1 MRIHF
6 IAIGGAAMHNLAMAV
21 ATKAGYI
28 VTGSDDE
35 IFDPARTHLQEA
47 GLLPEEMGWHPEKI
61 TSDIDAIILGM
72 HAREDNPELV
82 RARELGIKIYSF
94 PEYLYEQTKDKIRI
108 VVGGSHGKTSTTSMI
123 LYVLQHLGIE
133 ADYMVGA
140 QIEGFERMV
149 RLSDTA
155 KYAVFEGDE
164 YLTSPLDLRSKFLW
178 YHPHVAILTGIAWDH
193 INVFPTFEGY
203 VDTFRKFVDGIEENG
218 TFIYYKHD
226 ANLCEIASQARPDI
240 QLVPYEAYN
249 NSTPSYTTPHN
260 ATPFKIFGRHNMEN
274 LQAAALACQ
283 QIGVK
288 LEDFYREISTFT
300 GASNRLE
307 LIDEIGTN
315 VAYKDFAHSPSKLRA
330 TVNAV
335 RERYPEKQLVAA
347 MELHTFSSLMADF
360 LPQYEGC
367 MAQADVALVY
377 FNPKVIE
384 HKRLTPI
391 TAEEVRKAFGTE
403 NVEVFTDSQLLQER
417 LRSLTYD
424 NTALL
429 MMTSGTFDGVNIPEF
444 AKELISSNKVN
455 SKKKQAKLPY
465 THCLNCGAEL
475 QGKYCHVCGQEAT
488 SKTPTVGAF
497 LVEYA
502 NHAFIWDSNF
512 FKTLWNLISRPGY
525 LTKEFIAGKF
535 ASHEHPLKL
544 NMFLLFVLITLFVF
558 FAGTEKMSNSVHN
571 LTHSESVRPGIQ
583 LEFLIKNGYTERINE
598 SPRDTVHLLAPLF
611 LVERYPEVLSNI
623 ETIEDTDGKGLDK
636 WIAVLPHVLIEDSI
650 VMLDESGYYRFNQQ
664 SKAGENELKMVNTVW
679 SEMVKLIA
687 KYFPLL
693 ILFTAPFLAIAL
705 GIVQRKSRIPRIH
718 HFIFALHYTAF
729 LELLM
734 ICIFLL
740 HLTLS
745 PPMEWL
751 QWVMIIGSCVY
762 LTIAFRNVYGTTTW
776 TMAAL
781 KALFTSVVYVL
792 IGMAIFFVIFIVA
805 CFITANNAMI
815 S

>member
-35 IFDPARTHLQEA
+35 IFDPARTHLEKA
-47 GLLPEEMGWHPEKI
+47 GLLPKEMGWHPENI

-123 LYVLQHLGIE
+123 LYVLQRLGIE

-193 INVFPTFEGY
+193 INVFPTFDGY

-218 TFIYYKHD
+218 TFIYYQHD
-226 ANLCEIASQARPDI
+226 TNLCEIASQARTDI
-240 QLVPYEAYN
+240 KQLPYEAYQGDVN
-249 NSTPSYTTPHN
+249 M
-260 ATPFKIFGRHNMEN
+260 KIFGKHNMEN
-274 LQAAALACQ
+274 LQAAALACE

-288 LEDFYREISTFT
+288 PEDFYREIATFT

-307 LIDEIGTN
+307 FIDEIGDN

-335 RERYPEKQLVAA
+335 REHYPEKQLVAC

-367 MAQADVALVY
+367 MEKADKAFVY
-377 FNPKVIE
+377 FNPKVLE
-384 HKRLTPI
+384 HKKLPPI
-391 TAEEVRKAFGTE
+391 SAEEVRKAFDTE
-403 NVEVFTDSQLLQER
+403 NVEVFTDSQLLQAR
-417 LRSLTYD
+417 LREIEYK

-429 MMTSGTFDGVNIPEF
+429 MMSSGNFDGVNIPEF
-444 AKELISSNKVN
+444 AKELIGEKKENDQ
-455 SKKKQAKLPY
+455 SKKQTELPY

-488 SKTPTVGAF
+488 SKTPSVGAF
-497 LVEYA
+497 IVEYA

-512 FKTLWNLISRPGY
+512 FKTIWNLISRPGY

-544 NMFLLFVLITLFVF
+544 NMFLLFVFITLFVF
-558 FAGTEKMSNSVHN
+558 FAGTEKMNSTVHN
-571 LTHSESVRPGIQ
+571 LTHNEAVLPGVHFDFMIKHG
-583 LEFLIKNGYTERINE
+583 EIDTTLIT
-598 SPRDTVHLLAPLF
+598 PQDTVQLLAPLYF
-611 LVERYPEVLSNI
+611 AKQYPGFISCL
-623 ETIEDTDGKGLDK
+623 DTLEYTNDKGLDK
-636 WIAVLPHVLIEDSI
+636 WIAVIPHKFIEDSI
-650 VMLDESGYYRFNQQ
+650 IVEYESGWYRFNQEMNAAQ
-664 SKAGENELKMVNTVW
+664 KELMLIN
-679 SEMVKLIA
+679 SIGQEMVDLITR
-687 KYFPLL
+687 YFPLL
-693 ILFTAPFLAIAL
+693 VLFTAPFLAMSL
-705 GIVQRKSRIPRIH
+705 RVVQRKNRLPRIH

-729 LELLM
+729 LEVLM
-734 ICIFLL
+734 ICIYLL
-740 HLTLS
+740 YLTVS
-745 PPMEWL
+745 PSIELLNWIMA
-751 QWVMIIGSCVY
+751 IGSCLY
-762 LTIAFRNVYGTTTW
+762 LTIAFRRVYETRTW
-776 TMAAL
+776 IGAAL
-781 KALFTSVVYVL
+781 KALLTSLIYML
-792 IGMAIFFVIFIVA
+792 IGLVIFLGILLVAFIVA
-805 CFITANNAMI
+805 LNNTLI
-815 S
+815 

>member
-21 ATKAGYI
+21 ATKAGYV

-82 RARELGIKIYSF
+82 RARELGLKIYSF

-193 INVFPTFEGY
+193 INVFPTFDGY

-226 ANLCEIASQARPDI
+226 NNLCEIASQARPDI
-240 QLVPYEAYN
+240 KQIPYEAYQGN
-249 NSTPSYTTPHN
+249 VNM
-260 ATPFKIFGRHNMEN
+260 KIFGKHNMEN

-283 QIGVK
+283 QIGVNP
-288 LEDFYREISTFT
+288 EDFYREISTFT

-335 RERYPEKQLVAA
+335 RERYPDKQLVAA
-347 MELHTFSSLMADF
+347 MELHTFSSLMTDF

-367 MAQADVALVY
+367 MAQADKAFVY
-377 FNPKVIE
+377 FNPKVLE
-384 HKRLTPI
+384 HKKLPPI
-391 TAEEVRKAFGTE
+391 SAEEVVQAFGSA

-417 LRSLTYD
+417 LREIEYQ

-429 MMTSGTFDGVNIPEF
+429 MMSSGNFDGVNIPEF
-444 AKELISSNKVN
+444 AKELIN
-455 SKKKQAKLPY
+455 
-465 THCLNCGAEL
+465 
-475 QGKYCHVCGQEAT
+475 
-488 SKTPTVGAF
+488 
-497 LVEYA
+497 
-502 NHAFIWDSNF
+502 
-512 FKTLWNLISRPGY
+512 R
-525 LTKEFIAGKF
+525 
-535 ASHEHPLKL
+535 
-544 NMFLLFVLITLFVF
+544 
-558 FAGTEKMSNSVHN
+558 
-571 LTHSESVRPGIQ
+571 
-583 LEFLIKNGYTERINE
+583 
-598 SPRDTVHLLAPLF
+598 
-611 LVERYPEVLSNI
+611 
-623 ETIEDTDGKGLDK
+623 
-636 WIAVLPHVLIEDSI
+636 
-650 VMLDESGYYRFNQQ
+650 
-664 SKAGENELKMVNTVW
+664 
-679 SEMVKLIA
+679 
-687 KYFPLL
+687 
-693 ILFTAPFLAIAL
+693 
-705 GIVQRKSRIPRIH
+705 
-718 HFIFALHYTAF
+718 
-729 LELLM
+729 
-734 ICIFLL
+734 
-740 HLTLS
+740 
-745 PPMEWL
+745 
-751 QWVMIIGSCVY
+751 
-762 LTIAFRNVYGTTTW
+762 
-776 TMAAL
+776 
-781 KALFTSVVYVL
+781 
-792 IGMAIFFVIFIVA
+792 
-805 CFITANNAMI
+805 
-815 S
+815 

>member
-21 ATKAGYI
+21 ATKAGYV

-35 IFDPARTHLQEA
+35 IFDPARTHLEQA

-108 VVGGSHGKTSTTSMI
+108 VVGGSHGKTTTTSMI

-226 ANLCEIASQARPDI
+226 HNLCQIATNARADI
-240 QLVPYEAYN
+240 QQLPYEAYCGEV
-249 NSTPSYTTPHN
+249 
-260 ATPFKIFGRHNMEN
+260 AMRIFGQHNMEN
-274 LQAAALACQ
+274 LQAAALACE

-288 LEDFYREISTFT
+288 TEDFYRTISTFT

-307 LIDEIGTN
+307 FIDEIGTN

-335 RERYPEKQLVAA
+335 RERYPEKTLVAC

-367 MAQADVALVY
+367 MQNADVAYVY
-377 FNPKVIE
+377 FNPKVLE
-384 HKRLTPI
+384 HKKLAPI
-391 TAEEVRKAFGTE
+391 SAEEVRKAFGTE
-403 NVEVFTDSQLLQER
+403 NVEVFTDSQLLQDR
-417 LRSLTYD
+417 LRAHKYE

-429 MMTSGTFDGVNIPEF
+429 MMTSGNFDGINIPDF
-444 AKELISSNKVN
+444 ARQL
-455 SKKKQAKLPY
+455 
-465 THCLNCGAEL
+465 LN
-475 QGKYCHVCGQEAT
+475 H
-488 SKTPTVGAF
+488 
-497 LVEYA
+497 
-502 NHAFIWDSNF
+502 
-512 FKTLWNLISRPGY
+512 
-525 LTKEFIAGKF
+525 TK
-535 ASHEHPLKL
+535 
-544 NMFLLFVLITLFVF
+544 
-558 FAGTEKMSNSVHN
+558 
-571 LTHSESVRPGIQ
+571 
-583 LEFLIKNGYTERINE
+583 
-598 SPRDTVHLLAPLF
+598 
-611 LVERYPEVLSNI
+611 
-623 ETIEDTDGKGLDK
+623 
-636 WIAVLPHVLIEDSI
+636 
-650 VMLDESGYYRFNQQ
+650 
-664 SKAGENELKMVNTVW
+664 
-679 SEMVKLIA
+679 
-687 KYFPLL
+687 
-693 ILFTAPFLAIAL
+693 
-705 GIVQRKSRIPRIH
+705 
-718 HFIFALHYTAF
+718 
-729 LELLM
+729 
-734 ICIFLL
+734 
-740 HLTLS
+740 
-745 PPMEWL
+745 
-751 QWVMIIGSCVY
+751 
-762 LTIAFRNVYGTTTW
+762 
-776 TMAAL
+776 
-781 KALFTSVVYVL
+781 
-792 IGMAIFFVIFIVA
+792 
-805 CFITANNAMI
+805 
-815 S
+815 

>member
-21 ATKAGYI
+21 ATKAGYV

-193 INVFPTFEGY
+193 INVFPTFDGY

-226 ANLCEIASQARPDI
+226 TNLCEIASQARKDI
-240 QLVPYEAYN
+240 KQLPYEAYQGDVN
-249 NSTPSYTTPHN
+249 M
-260 ATPFKIFGRHNMEN
+260 KIFGKHNMEN
-274 LQAAALACQ
+274 LQAAALACE

-288 LEDFYREISTFT
+288 SEDFYRTIATFT

-367 MAQADVALVY
+367 MANADVALVY

-444 AKELISSNKVN
+444 AKELISSNKDKDN
-455 SKKKQAKLPY
+455 SKKDQSQIPY

-475 QGKYCHVCGQEAT
+475 QGKYCHICGQEAT

-512 FKTLWNLISRPGY
+512 FKTIWNLISRPGY

-558 FAGTEKMSNSVHN
+558 FAGTEKVNNKVHN
-571 LTHSESVRPGIQ
+571 ITNNEAVLAGLQ
-583 LEFLIKNGYTERINE
+583 LEFMIARGELDTTLL
-598 SPRDTVHLLAPLF
+598 SPQDTVQLLAPLF
-611 LVERYPEVLSNI
+611 FANQHPGFIRCI
-623 ETIEDTDGKGLDK
+623 DTLENTHDKGLDK
-636 WIAVLPHVLIEDSI
+636 WIAVIPHSFIEDSI
-650 VMLDESGYYRFNQQ
+650 MVEYESGCYRINQELKTAQ
-664 SKAGENELKMVNTVW
+664 NELMLVNSIAQELVD
-679 SEMVKLIA
+679 LIA
-687 KYFPLL
+687 RYFPLL
-693 ILFTAPFLAIAL
+693 VLFTAPFLAISL
-705 GIVQRKSRIPRIH
+705 RFVQRKNRLPRIH

-729 LELLM
+729 LEVLM
-734 ICIFLL
+734 LCIFLL

-745 PPMEWL
+745 PPMDWM
-751 QWVMIIGSCVY
+751 QWIMIIGSCLY
-762 LTIAFRNVYGTTTW
+762 LTIAFREVYGTKTW
-776 TMAAL
+776 TGAAL
-781 KALFTSVVYVL
+781 KALLTSLIYIL
-792 IGMAIFFVIFIVA
+792 IGLGVFLGILIVAFFVAI
-805 CFITANNAMI
+805 NNALI

>member
-21 ATKAGYI
+21 ATKAGYV

-193 INVFPTFEGY
+193 INVFPTFDGY

-226 ANLCEIASQARPDI
+226 SNLCEIASHARKDI
-240 QLVPYEAYN
+240 KQLPYEAYEP
-249 NSTPSYTTPHN
+249 TPNPSLKGKEVGL
-260 ATPFKIFGRHNMEN
+260 KIFGRHNMEN
-274 LQAAALACQ
+274 LQAAALACE

-288 LEDFYREISTFT
+288 REDFYREIATFT

-307 LIDEIGTN
+307 LIDEVGTN

-347 MELHTFSSLMADF
+347 MELHTFSSLTADF

-391 TAEEVRKAFGTE
+391 TAEEVKKAFGTE

-444 AKELISSNKVN
+444 AKELIRSNKDHSN
-455 SKKKQAKLPY
+455 KQAKLPY

-488 SKTPTVGAF
+488 SKTPSVGAF

-558 FAGTEKMSNSVHN
+558 FAGTEKMNNSVHN
-571 LTHSESVRPGIQ
+571 LTHNEAVVAGVQI
-583 LEFLIKNGYTERINE
+583 EFMIDKGELDTTLL
-598 SPRDTVHLLAPLF
+598 SPEDTVLLLAPLF
-611 LVERYPEVLSNI
+611 FADQHPGFIRCI
-623 ETIEDTDGKGLDK
+623 DTLEYTNDKGLDK
-636 WIAVLPHVLIEDSI
+636 WIAVVPHTFIEDSI
-650 VMLDESGYYRFNQQ
+650 IVEYESGCYRLNQ
-664 SKAGENELKMVNTVW
+664 ELKAAQKELMIINSTGQKMVDI
-679 SEMVKLIA
+679 IA
-687 KYFPLL
+687 RYFPLL
-693 ILFTAPFLAIAL
+693 VLFTAPFLAMSL
-705 GIVQRKSRIPRIH
+705 RFVQRKNRLPRIH

-729 LELLM
+729 LEVIM

-745 PPMEWL
+745 PPMWL
-751 QWVMIIGSCVY
+751 LECGMVIGSCLY
-762 LTIAFRNVYGTTTW
+762 LTIAFRNVYGTSTW
-776 TMAAL
+776 TKAML

-792 IGMAIFFVIFIVA
+792 IGLGVFLGILIVAFFVAI
-805 CFITANNAMI
+805 NNALI

>member
-21 ATKAGYI
+21 ATKAGYV

-35 IFDPARTHLQEA
+35 IFDPARTHLREA

-123 LYVLQHLGIE
+123 LYVLQHMGIE
-133 ADYMVGA
+133 VDYMVGA

-193 INVFPTFEGY
+193 INVFPTFDGY
-203 VDTFRKFVDGIEENG
+203 VYTFRKFVDGIEENG

-226 ANLCEIASQARPDI
+226 TNLCEIASHARTDI
-240 QLVPYEAYN
+240 KLLPYEAYQGN
-249 NSTPSYTTPHN
+249 VDM
-260 ATPFKIFGRHNMEN
+260 KIFGRHNMEN
-274 LQAAALACQ
+274 LQAAALACE
-283 QIGVK
+283 QIGIS

-403 NVEVFTDSQLLQER
+403 NVEVFTDSQLLQQR
-417 LRSLTYD
+417 LRSIKYD

-444 AKELISSNKVN
+444 AKELIN
-455 SKKKQAKLPY
+455 
-465 THCLNCGAEL
+465 
-475 QGKYCHVCGQEAT
+475 
-488 SKTPTVGAF
+488 
-497 LVEYA
+497 
-502 NHAFIWDSNF
+502 
-512 FKTLWNLISRPGY
+512 
-525 LTKEFIAGKF
+525 
-535 ASHEHPLKL
+535 
-544 NMFLLFVLITLFVF
+544 
-558 FAGTEKMSNSVHN
+558 
-571 LTHSESVRPGIQ
+571 
-583 LEFLIKNGYTERINE
+583 
-598 SPRDTVHLLAPLF
+598 
-611 LVERYPEVLSNI
+611 
-623 ETIEDTDGKGLDK
+623 
-636 WIAVLPHVLIEDSI
+636 
-650 VMLDESGYYRFNQQ
+650 
-664 SKAGENELKMVNTVW
+664 
-679 SEMVKLIA
+679 
-687 KYFPLL
+687 
-693 ILFTAPFLAIAL
+693 
-705 GIVQRKSRIPRIH
+705 
-718 HFIFALHYTAF
+718 
-729 LELLM
+729 
-734 ICIFLL
+734 
-740 HLTLS
+740 
-745 PPMEWL
+745 
-751 QWVMIIGSCVY
+751 
-762 LTIAFRNVYGTTTW
+762 
-776 TMAAL
+776 
-781 KALFTSVVYVL
+781 
-792 IGMAIFFVIFIVA
+792 
-805 CFITANNAMI
+805 
-815 S
+815 